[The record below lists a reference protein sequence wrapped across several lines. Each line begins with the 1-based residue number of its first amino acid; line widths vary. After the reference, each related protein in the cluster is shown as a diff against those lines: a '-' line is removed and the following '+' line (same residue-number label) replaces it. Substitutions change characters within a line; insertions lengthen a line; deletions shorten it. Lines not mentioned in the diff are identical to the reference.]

1 MKADPYHADWK
12 NYTGTDRGVG
22 ADVVKGGDGAKGG
35 ATLSNDVLVEARIGN
50 GTKGQGS
57 GNKVDQL
64 PNQQVVGAD
73 GKPMPVYSK
82 KPNGPY
88 ATQEFPSTPVAHGF
102 PDIVDNYASSAT
114 KFSLNN
120 GSSLYQ
126 ASGSYNGVVGR
137 FEWIVDPKLGGVTHR
152 MFVPNGT
159 VNGIP
164 VKP

>member
-1 MKADPYHADWK
+1 MAGELSGLGLAAILGKA
-12 NYTGTDRGVG
+12 GTWF
-22 ADVVKGGDGAKGG
+22 AKGG
-35 ATLSNDVLVEARIGN
+35 TALSNDVLVETRIGN

-73 GKPMPVYSK
+73 GKPIPVYSE

-114 KFSLNN
+114 KFPLNN

-126 ASGSYNGVVGR
+126 ASGSYNGVAGR

>member
-1 MKADPYHADWK
+1 MAAAR
-12 NYTGTDRGVG
+12 TGNAPAAQLAKDIVLST
-22 ADVVKGGDGAKGG
+22 ASDGTKGG
-35 ATLSNDVLVEARIGN
+35 AALSNDVLVEARIGN

-64 PNQQVVGAD
+64 PNRQVVGAD
-73 GKPMPVYSK
+73 GKPMPVYSELERS
-82 KPNGPY
+82 NGPY
-88 ATQEFPSTPVAHGF
+88 AIQEFPSTPIAHGF
-102 PDIVDNYASSAT
+102 PNIVDNYANSAT
-114 KFSLNN
+114 KFTLNN

-126 ASGSYNGVVGR
+126 ASGSYNGVAGR